1 MDTTKLAAALVEHLA
16 GLGPL
21 AVAFSGGTDSALVLA
36 AAVRATGAGDV
47 LAMTANS
54 ASLAA
59 TELAAAQRIAAELGV
74 RHLTP
79 PTGELAQPGYAAN
92 GRERCYFCK
101 STVLTTLASAARQQG
116 FATLATGTNADDAV
130 DPFRP
135 GIRAGDELGVH
146 TPLRTLHLTKRDVRA
161 IARLWGVP
169 WADKPAAPCLAS
181 RVRYGIPITTATLAR
196 IEQAEHAVRSL
207 LEDLGL
213 TCHDLRVRD
222 LGDTARIELD
232 ENLADALQTDTRLLD
247 TVRSLGF
254 AEVAVSAFRSG
265 ALNHESADEKGT
277 RRAALPPLL
286 RNLATT
292 GQGSRIPI
300 ADANYAPA
308 TTIAQP
314 PR

>member
-1 MDTTKLAAALVEHLA
+1 MDTAAALVEHLA
-16 GLGPL
+16 GLGPV

-36 AAVRATGAGDV
+36 AAVRATGAGGV
-47 LAMTANS
+47 LAVTANS

-59 TELAAAQRIAAELGV
+59 TELAAARRTAADLGV

-101 STVLTTLASAARQQG
+101 STVLTTLTSVAHRHG

-135 GIRAGDELGVH
+135 GIRAGDELDVR
-146 TPLRTLHLTKRDVRA
+146 TPLRTLGLSKRDVRA
-161 IARLWGVP
+161 IARHWGMP

-207 LEDLGL
+207 LDHRGL
-213 TCHDLRVRD
+213 ACHDLRVRD
-222 LGDTARIELD
+222 LGGTARIELD
-232 ENLADALQTDTRLLD
+232 PALAAELRTDTRLLD
-247 TVRSLGF
+247 TVRSMGF
-254 AEVAVSAFRSG
+254 TEVTVSTFSSG
-265 ALNHESADEKGT
+265 ALNHEKET
-277 RRAALPPLL
+277 HRAALPP
-286 RNLATT
+286 AT
-292 GQGSRIPI
+292 
-300 ADANYAPA
+300 PA
-308 TTIAQP
+308 TA
-314 PR
+314 PRPRGDGPRLARPDR

>member
-1 MDTTKLAAALVEHLA
+1 MDTLAAALVEHLA
-16 GLGPL
+16 ELGPV

-36 AAVRATGAGDV
+36 AAVRATGANDV
-47 LAMTANS
+47 LAVTANS

-59 TELAAAQRIAAELGV
+59 TELAAAHRIAAELGV

-101 STVLTTLASAARQQG
+101 STVLTTLAAVARQHG

-135 GIRAGDELGVH
+135 GIRAGDELSVR
-146 TPLRTLHLTKRDVRA
+146 TPLRALHLTKRDVRA
-161 IARLWGVP
+161 IARHWGMT

-196 IEQAEHAVRSL
+196 VEAAEHAVRSL
-207 LEDLGL
+207 LDDLGL

-222 LGDTARIELD
+222 LGGAARIELD
-232 ENLADALQTDTRLLD
+232 RELADELQDDARLLD

-254 AEVAVSAFRSG
+254 TEVGVSAFSSG
-265 ALNHESADEKGT
+265 ALNHEPADEKET
-277 RRAALPPLL
+277 RRAALPP
-286 RNLATT
+286 T
-292 GQGSRIPI
+292 
-300 ADANYAPA
+300 APA
-308 TTIAQP
+308 TAP
-314 PR
+314 EPRGDRPRLTHPDR